1 MWKRCFPPYRGT
13 ARVLMLTVKPTKI
26 WPWYFYDFLS
36 PPSPSRA
43 APATAASLLSF
54 EPGTAHFHLRAFA
67 LLTFFFCLDLAF
79 SRSLCDSLS
88 HFLSSLSQCFLWD
101 VPYTLFITLAPTI
114 SLATFILLISNLS
127 LETPNSSFIYTVYS
141 LPLHT
146 PLEYNF
152 HKDRTFLNSF
162 LFSVWFCFII
172 ALSSQCREKTGTYRV
187 SLNVGWMN
195 GMQGRRN

>member
-1 MWKRCFPPYRGT
+1 M
-13 ARVLMLTVKPTKI
+13 
-26 WPWYFYDFLS
+26 
-36 PPSPSRA
+36 
-43 APATAASLLSF
+43 
-54 EPGTAHFHLRAFA
+54 
-67 LLTFFFCLDLAF
+67 TFFLLHPPLVPLQPQQPLCCPLNPAQHASTSGPLHWWGFFSCLDLAF

-114 SLATFILLISNLS
+114 SLATFILLISDLS

-162 LFSVWFCFII
+162 LFSVCFCLII